1 MSNILLAYNNRATG
15 ATFAGGSYTAGLPR
29 SNLGTS
35 DIDEVART
43 SSAALV
49 NTRFRFDLTASRSLR
64 TLSLTNHNLSTAA
77 QVRLRTG
84 RAVFDVDWASYIA
97 EDRATFSGGAGG
109 TRVTSVGALA
119 SATTPRITYTPGT
132 LAALGLLTEEQRT
145 NSIRNNTMVG
155 AVAGTPG
162 TLPTN
167 WGTTG
172 NGGLSREVVGTGT
185 EDGIEYIDL
194 RFFGTVA
201 SVANP
206 EMLVTFD
213 AATTQAAASGQS
225 WTTAIYTKIVGGSL
239 SGVSVGENFILCYT
253 AALALSEASSG
264 TFTYGT
270 AALISSRQTHT
281 RTLSTGTTAY
291 IQNRLDVNLVA
302 GAAVDVT
309 IRIGLPQLELGAFAS
324 SVIRTSGAQVTRT
337 ADSTTFTS
345 SNFTGIHSATAGT
358 LYAEFNL
365 LAVTGTRP
373 IISLDDGTANER
385 IELYAS
391 GTSLKF
397 RVIDGGVTQCDIT
410 IGTIAANTFYK
421 AAVAWS
427 ANDFTG
433 CLSGTLAASP
443 DTSGTLPTVDRMRV
457 GSDQAGNYQN
467 GHQKRTARFT
477 ERLTNAELQLIT
489 TSGIDA
495 LGYDSGW
502 VNALRFSFIGDTPTN
517 WGEQYAVMFAFDAI
531 TARYGTLEIN
541 DTANTAGYV
550 QAGRLFVG
558 GGFQPTNNAE
568 YGRQRGRTDL
578 SSSVKS
584 ISGKKYSTARR
595 RPRTVDMR
603 FPVLTPAEGN
613 HLDEMADAVGT
624 TEEVFYVPDPA
635 DMELSQRQGFLAHMR
650 ELGALEDSFYEN
662 VATPYRLEEKL

>member
-1 MSNILLAYNNRATG
+1 MSNILLAYNNRADV

-43 SSAALV
+43 SSAATTS
-49 NTRFRFDLTASRSLR
+49 TRFRFDLTASRSLR

-77 QVRLRTG
+77 TVRLRTG
-84 RAVFDVDWASYIA
+84 RAVFDVDWASFTY

-109 TRVTSVGALA
+109 TRVTSAGLIA
-119 SATTPRITYTPGT
+119 SATTPRINHNPIS
-132 LAALGLLTEEQRT
+132 LAVLGLLIEEQRSNLLLRSSELGTTWTLAGTGPASLSADAAQGPDGATSADRISGSSSNADRVQQTVSVSASTNYAVSHYVKNASGSTQSKTHISFPNSGVT
-145 NSIRNNTMVG
+145 NSEIYPLWSG
-155 AVAGTPG
+155 SAVASITPIG
-162 TLPTN
+162 AAIGAFSLE
-167 WGTTG
+167 GAG
-172 NGGLSREVVGTGT
+172 FYRISLRCVSNGSDTGT
-185 EDGIEYIDL
+185 ATVRMYPADGQ
-194 RFFGTVA
+194 GATVKYLDFWG
-201 SVANP
+201 S
-206 EMLVTFD
+206 MLE
-213 AATTQAAASGQS
+213 ATTTDYPYATSYIP
-225 WTTAIYTKIVGGSL
+225 TTS
-239 SGVSVGENFILCYT
+239 
-253 AALALSEASSG
+253 
-264 TFTYGT
+264 
-270 AALISSRQTHT
+270 
-281 RTLSTGTTAY
+281 
-291 IQNRLDVNLVA
+291 
-302 GAAVDVT
+302 
-309 IRIGLPQLELGAFAS
+309 
-324 SVIRTSGAQVTRT
+324 AQVTRT
-337 ADSTTFTS
+337 ADSITVTS
-345 SNFTGIHSATAGT
+345 SNFTGIHSATVGT
-358 LYAEFNL
+358 IYAEFNL
-365 LAVTGTRP
+365 NAASGTRP
-373 IISLDDGTANER
+373 IVSLDDNTANER
-385 IELYAS
+385 IELYVS

-397 RVIDGGVTQCDIT
+397 KVVDGGVTQCDIS
-410 IGTIAANTFYK
+410 IGTVAADTFYK

-427 ANDFTG
+427 ANDFAG
-433 CLSGTLAASP
+433 CLSGGTVQT
-443 DTSGTLPTVDRMRV
+443 DTSGTLPTVDRMRI

-467 GHQKRTARFT
+467 GHQKRTARFL

-489 TSGIDA
+489 ASGIDA

-502 VNALRFSFIGDTPTN
+502 VNALRFAFIGDTPTA
-517 WGEQYAVMFAFDAI
+517 WGEQYPVMFAFDAI

-558 GGFQPTNNAE
+558 TGFQPTNNAE

-595 RPRTVDMR
+595 RPRMVDMR
-603 FPVLTPAEGN
+603 FPVLSIAEAN

>member
-43 SSAALV
+43 SSAALA

-77 QVRLRTG
+77 TVRLRTSQ
-84 RAVFDVDWASYIA
+84 AVFDVDWASYTA
-97 EDRATFSGGAGG
+97 EDRATFGGGAGG
-109 TRVTSVGALA
+109 TRVTSAGLVAA
-119 SATTPRITYTPGT
+119 ATTPRITYTPVT
-132 LAALGLLTEEQRT
+132 LAALGLLTEEQLT
-145 NSIRNNTMVG
+145 NPFTYSEDFGNAAWTKVG
-155 AVAGTPG
+155 SSVVTDNQTSPDGTVDADALTEDSSTGGHYLSRSYSFTSGLTYAASAFVKAGTRSIFQMLITNPAFG
-162 TLPTN
+162 TN
-167 WGTTG
+167 VVAAF
-172 NGGLSREVVGTGT
+172 NLSTVASTSSGGTGT
-185 EDGIEYIDL
+185 TTRITAFGNGWYRCTVFSTASASAVSSVQL
-194 RFFGTVA
+194 R
-201 SVANP
+201 
-206 EMLVTFD
+206 L
-213 AATTQAAASGQS
+213 ATTYSTTPASYTGDGVSGLSIYGGQLKATAFPAS
-225 WTTAIYTKIVGGSL
+225 YTPTTTA
-239 SGVSVGENFILCYT
+239 
-253 AALALSEASSG
+253 
-264 TFTYGT
+264 
-270 AALISSRQTHT
+270 
-281 RTLSTGTTAY
+281 
-291 IQNRLDVNLVA
+291 
-302 GAAVDVT
+302 AVT
-309 IRIGLPQLELGAFAS
+309 Q
-324 SVIRTSGAQVTRT
+324 T
-337 ADSTTFTS
+337 ADSTTVTS
-345 SNFTGIHSATAGT
+345 SSFSGIHSATAGT
-358 LYAEFNL
+358 LYAEFN
-365 LAVTGTRP
+365 VMQVSGTRP
-373 IISLDDGTANER
+373 IISLDDNTANER
-385 IELYAS
+385 IEMYVS

-397 RVIDGGVTQCDIT
+397 KVVDGGVTQCDIT
-410 IGTIAANTFYK
+410 IGTVAADTFYK
-421 AAVAWS
+421 AAVAWA

-443 DTSGTLPTVDRMRV
+443 DTSGTLPTVDRMRI

-467 GHQKRTARFT
+467 GHQKRTARFL

-558 GGFQPTNNAE
+558 TGFQPTNNAE
-568 YGRQRGRTDL
+568 YGRQRGRNDL
-578 SSSVKS
+578 SSSVTS
-584 ISGKKYSTARR
+584 ISGKKFSTARR

-624 TEEVFYVPDPA
+624 TEEVFYIPDPA

>member
-1 MSNILLAYNNRATG
+1 V
-15 ATFAGGSYTAGLPR
+15 FGGS
-29 SNLGTS
+29 
-35 DIDEVART
+35 
-43 SSAALV
+43 
-49 NTRFRFDLTASRSLR
+49 
-64 TLSLTNHNLSTAA
+64 
-77 QVRLRTG
+77 
-84 RAVFDVDWASYIA
+84 
-97 EDRATFSGGAGG
+97 
-109 TRVTSVGALA
+109 
-119 SATTPRITYTPGT
+119 
-132 LAALGLLTEEQRT
+132 
-145 NSIRNNTMVG
+145 
-155 AVAGTPG
+155 
-162 TLPTN
+162 
-167 WGTTG
+167 
-172 NGGLSREVVGTGT
+172 
-185 EDGIEYIDL
+185 
-194 RFFGTVA
+194 
-201 SVANP
+201 
-206 EMLVTFD
+206 
-213 AATTQAAASGQS
+213 
-225 WTTAIYTKIVGGSL
+225 
-239 SGVSVGENFILCYT
+239 
-253 AALALSEASSG
+253 
-264 TFTYGT
+264 
-270 AALISSRQTHT
+270 
-281 RTLSTGTTAY
+281 
-291 IQNRLDVNLVA
+291 
-302 GAAVDVT
+302 
-309 IRIGLPQLELGAFAS
+309 
-324 SVIRTSGAQVTRT
+324 
-337 ADSTTFTS
+337 
-345 SNFTGIHSATAGT
+345 FTGIHSATAGT

-365 LAVTGTRP
+365 LSVTGTRP

-391 GTSLKF
+391 GASLKF

-410 IGTIAANTFYK
+410 LGTIAANTFYK

-427 ANDFTG
+427 ANDFAG
-433 CLSGTLAASP
+433 CLSGGTVATDSA
-443 DTSGTLPTVDRMRV
+443 GTLPTVDRMRI

-467 GHQKRTARFT
+467 GHQKRTARFLT
-477 ERLTNAELQLIT
+477 RLTNAELQLIT

-568 YGRQRGRTDL
+568 YGRQRGRNDL

-603 FPVLTPAEGN
+603 FPVLSVAEAN

>member
-1 MSNILLAYNNRATG
+1 VAL
-15 ATFAGGSYTAGLPR
+15 
-29 SNLGTS
+29 SNLGTK
-35 DIDEVART
+35 DIGGLARS
-43 SSAALV
+43 SSAAV
-49 NTRFRFDLTASRSLR
+49 TSTRFRFDIAASRTLR
-64 TLSLTNHNLSTAA
+64 TLSLLNHNLSTAA
-77 QVRLRTG
+77 TVRLRAG
-84 RAVFDVDWASYIA
+84 RAVFDVDWASYTA
-97 EDRATFSGGAGG
+97 EDRATFAGGAGG
-109 TRVTSVGALA
+109 TRVTSAGLVA
-119 SATTPRITYTPGT
+119 SATTPRINYTPAT
-132 LAALGLLTEEQRT
+132 LVALGLLTEAQFTNLMLRSAEFDNATWIKADTTVTTNASTSPDGTVNAYKLLETATTADHLISATGLTFVASTTLCVSFFFKSAERTSGQIRLT
-145 NSIRNNTMVG
+145 NSNGTFGIVAVNFNLATGAVG
-155 AVAGTPG
+155 AAV
-162 TLPTN
+162 
-167 WGTTG
+167 
-172 NGGLSREVVGTGT
+172 VVGTAT
-185 EDGIEYIDL
+185 ASAVGIDNY
-194 RFFGTVA
+194 
-201 SVANP
+201 
-206 EMLVTFD
+206 
-213 AATTQAAASGQS
+213 
-225 WTTAIYTKIVGGSL
+225 GG
-239 SGVSVGENFILCYT
+239 GWYRVWV
-253 AALALSEASSG
+253 SG
-264 TFTYGT
+264 TL
-270 AALISSRQTHT
+270 AS
-281 RTLSTGTTAY
+281 
-291 IQNRLDVNLVA
+291 
-302 GAAVDVT
+302 DVT
-309 IRIGLPQLELGAFAS
+309 IGGGQAYLTTSFGGATSYAGSATSGFYIWRAQLEAGSFP
-324 SVIRTSGAQVTRT
+324 TSYIPTTTAAVTRT
-337 ADSTTFTS
+337 ADNITINS
-345 SNFTGIHSATAGT
+345 SSFTGIHSATAGT
-358 LYAEFNL
+358 LYAEFDL

-391 GTSLKF
+391 GTDLKF

-421 AAVAWS
+421 VAAAWS
-427 ANDFTG
+427 ANDFAG
-433 CLSGTLAASP
+433 CLSGGTVQT
-443 DTSGTLPTVDRMRV
+443 DTAGTLPTVDRMRI

-467 GHQKRTARFT
+467 GHQKRTARFL

-517 WGEQYAVMFAFDAI
+517 WGEQYPVMFAFDAI

-603 FPVLTPAEGN
+603 FPVLSVAEAN

-650 ELGALEDSFYEN
+650 ELGALEDSFYNN

>member
-43 SSAALV
+43 SSAALA
-49 NTRFRFDLTASRSLR
+49 NTRFRFDLAASRSLR
-64 TLSLTNHNLSTAA
+64 TLSLINHNLSTAA
-77 QVRLRTG
+77 TVRLRTG
-84 RAVFDVDWASYIA
+84 RAVFDVDWASYTA

-109 TRVTSVGALA
+109 SRVTSAGLVAA
-119 SATTPRITYTPGT
+119 ATTPRINHDPVS
-132 LAALGLLTEEQRT
+132 LAVLGLLIEMQRSNLQI
-145 NSIRNNTMVG
+145 NSEDLSSASYTKTRTTVTVNTIAAPSG
-155 AVAGTPG
+155 AVTADKIVEDTTVTASHYFGTAPNTITASGGPYAVTTYVHPAERTRIAASMVDSVGTVTGTSSVLETATGTVVSGSQCSIKAASTGSWWRVAVYGTPG
-162 TLPTN
+162 A
-167 WGTTG
+167 
-172 NGGLSREVVGTGT
+172 GLSSGSGFMRTGLFNAVPT
-185 EDGIEYIDL
+185 STYTGDG
-194 RFFGTVA
+194 V
-201 SVANP
+201 
-206 EMLVTFD
+206 
-213 AATTQAAASGQS
+213 
-225 WTTAIYTKIVGGSL
+225 
-239 SGVSVGENFILCYT
+239 SGVHSWGRQIE
-253 AALALSEASSG
+253 EASADYPFETS
-264 TFTYGT
+264 Y
-270 AALISSRQTHT
+270 IP
-281 RTLSTGTTAY
+281 TT
-291 IQNRLDVNLVA
+291 
-302 GAAVDVT
+302 
-309 IRIGLPQLELGAFAS
+309 S
-324 SVIRTSGAQVTRT
+324 AQVTRT
-337 ADSTTFTS
+337 ADSITVTG

-365 LAVTGTRP
+365 NGASGTRP
-373 IISLDDGTANER
+373 IISLDDNTANER
-385 IELYAS
+385 IEMYVD

-397 RVIDGGVTQCDIT
+397 KVVDGGVTQCDIT
-410 IGTIAANTFYK
+410 IGTVAADTFYK
-421 AAVAWS
+421 AAVAWQ

-433 CLSGTLAASP
+433 CLSGMLAASP
-443 DTSGTLPTVDRMRV
+443 DTSGTLPTVDRMRI

-467 GHQKRTARFT
+467 GHQKRTARFL

-541 DTANTAGYV
+541 DTANAAGYV

-558 GGFQPTNNAE
+558 DGFQPTNNAE
-568 YGRQRGRTDL
+568 YGRQRGRNDL
-578 SSSVKS
+578 SSSVTS
-584 ISGKKYSTARR
+584 ISGKKFSTARR

-603 FPVLTPAEGN
+603 FPVLSIAEAN

>member
-43 SSAALV
+43 SSAAQA
-49 NTRFRFDLTASRSLR
+49 NTRFRFDIAASRTLR
-64 TLSLTNHNLSTAA
+64 ALNLTNHNLSTAA
-77 QVRLRTG
+77 LVRLRAG

-109 TRVTSVGALA
+109 TRVTSAGLVAA
-119 SATTPRITYTPGT
+119 ATTPRINHNPIS
-132 LAALGLLTEEQRT
+132 LAVLGLLIEEQRSNLLLRSSELGTTWTLGGSTPASLSANVTLAPDGSVSADRITGTTSASDRVQQTVSVSASTTYALSHYVQNNSASTRSKTHISFPNSVVT
-145 NSIRNNTMVG
+145 NSEMYPNWSGAAITSITQIGATVG
-155 AVAGTPG
+155 SYQLEGASFYRVTLRATSNASDAGTATVRMYPAADQG
-162 TLPTN
+162 ATVKHLDF
-167 WGTTG
+167 WG
-172 NGGLSREVVGTGT
+172 
-185 EDGIEYIDL
+185 
-194 RFFGTVA
+194 A
-201 SVANP
+201 
-206 EMLVTFD
+206 MLE
-213 AATTQAAASGQS
+213 AATTDYPYATSYIP
-225 WTTAIYTKIVGGSL
+225 TTS
-239 SGVSVGENFILCYT
+239 
-253 AALALSEASSG
+253 
-264 TFTYGT
+264 
-270 AALISSRQTHT
+270 
-281 RTLSTGTTAY
+281 
-291 IQNRLDVNLVA
+291 
-302 GAAVDVT
+302 
-309 IRIGLPQLELGAFAS
+309 
-324 SVIRTSGAQVTRT
+324 AQVTRT
-337 ADSTTFTS
+337 ADSITVTS
-345 SNFTGIHSATAGT
+345 SSFTGIHSATAGT
-358 LYAEFNL
+358 IYAEFNL
-365 LAVTGTRP
+365 NAASGTRP
-373 IISLDDGTANER
+373 IVSLDDGTANER
-385 IELYAS
+385 IEMYVS

-397 RVIDGGVTQCDIT
+397 KVVDGGVTQCDIT
-410 IGTIAANTFYK
+410 IGTVAAETFYK
-421 AAVAWS
+421 AAVAWQ

-443 DTSGTLPTVDRMRV
+443 DTSGTLPTVDRMRI
-457 GSDQAGNYQN
+457 GSDQAGNFQN
-467 GHQKRTARFT
+467 GHQKRTARFL

-502 VNALRFSFIGDTPTN
+502 VNALRFAFIGDTPTA
-517 WGEQYAVMFAFDAI
+517 WGEQYPVMFAFDAI

-568 YGRQRGRTDL
+568 YGRQRGRNDL
-578 SSSVKS
+578 SSSVTS
-584 ISGKKYSTARR
+584 ISGKKFSTARR

-603 FPVLTPAEGN
+603 FPVLSIAEAN

>member
-1 MSNILLAYNNRATG
+1 MSNILLAYNNRAD
-15 ATFAGGSYTAGLPR
+15 AASFAGGSWVASGSVALA
-29 SNLGTS
+29 NLGTK
-35 DIDEVART
+35 DIGELARS
-43 SSAALV
+43 SSAAV
-49 NTRFRFDLTASRSLR
+49 TSTRFRFDLAASRSLR
-64 TLSLTNHNLSTAA
+64 ALGLFNDNLSTAA
-77 QVRLRTG
+77 TVRARVG

-109 TRVTSVGALA
+109 TRVTSAGLIAA
-119 SATTPRITYTPGT
+119 ATTPRINYNPIS
-132 LAALGLLTEEQRT
+132 LAVLGLLIEEQRSNLLLRSSEFGTTWTLGGATPASLSANVTLAPDGTVSADRVTGRTDNNDRVQQTVAVTASTTYVLSHYAQNNSNSTQSKTHISFPNSVVT
-145 NSIRNNTMVG
+145 NSEIYPNWSGAAITSITQVG
-155 AVAGTPG
+155 ATVGSYQLEGASFYRVTLRATSNASDAGTATVRMYPAASQG
-162 TLPTN
+162 ATVKYLDF
-167 WGTTG
+167 WG
-172 NGGLSREVVGTGT
+172 
-185 EDGIEYIDL
+185 
-194 RFFGTVA
+194 A
-201 SVANP
+201 
-206 EMLVTFD
+206 MLE
-213 AATTQAAASGQS
+213 ATTTDYPYATSYIP
-225 WTTAIYTKIVGGSL
+225 TTS
-239 SGVSVGENFILCYT
+239 
-253 AALALSEASSG
+253 
-264 TFTYGT
+264 
-270 AALISSRQTHT
+270 
-281 RTLSTGTTAY
+281 
-291 IQNRLDVNLVA
+291 
-302 GAAVDVT
+302 
-309 IRIGLPQLELGAFAS
+309 
-324 SVIRTSGAQVTRT
+324 AQVTRT
-337 ADSTTFTS
+337 ADSITVTS

-358 LYAEFNL
+358 IYAEFNL
-365 LAVTGTRP
+365 NAASGTRP
-373 IISLDDGTANER
+373 IVSLDDGTANER

-397 RVIDGGVTQCDIT
+397 KVVDGGVTQCDIA
-410 IGTIAANTFYK
+410 IGTIAASTFYK
-421 AAVAWS
+421 VAVAWS
-427 ANDFTG
+427 ANDFAG
-433 CLSGTLAASP
+433 CLSGGTVQT
-443 DTSGTLPTVDRMRV
+443 DTSGTLPTVDRMRI
-457 GSDQAGNYQN
+457 GSDQAGNFQN
-467 GHQKRTARFT
+467 GHQKRTARFL

-517 WGEQYAVMFAFDAI
+517 WGEQYPVMFAFDAI

-603 FPVLTPAEGN
+603 FPVLSVAEAN